1 MIVILLCFIF
11 SLIALNLIQYIQRK
25 NRDTHLDYLAEK
37 LEQILE
43 RETMERLLLMTDDKK
58 LQALLININKLL
70 DKHQQEIAKYNQSRH
85 SMKRMLTNISHD
97 LKTPLTVVLG
107 YIEMVQ
113 KDETIKQNEQER
125 LLLQVHRKTVEI
137 IDFMNAFFDLARLE
151 SGDKEIPLT
160 KINVNEICK
169 DNLLSFYDIVQL
181 NGLTI
186 DFQLPDDPI
195 HVLGNKEALDR
206 VLQNLLSNAIQYGS
220 DGNILGLTL
229 SVNEKHVYIEVWD
242 KGKGIEEQ
250 KQDLVFERMFT
261 LEESRNKAF
270 YGSGLGLTITKRLLE
285 QMNGTIHVQSIPY
298 EKTVFTVAL
307 PRITY

>member
-70 DKHQQEIAKYNQSRH
+70 DKHQQEIAKYNQSRY

-113 KDETIKQNEQER
+113 KDETINQNEQER

>member
-113 KDETIKQNEQER
+113 KDETINQNEQER